1 MQTKHN
7 QNPDGFPPGFFYCP
21 GAHIHLISDQKIII
35 IAYDIV
41 ITEEKSVK
49 KFIYIILAIAL
60 TLGSLSGCGTA
71 AQPADSSPET
81 DSISIVATVFPA
93 YDWTENIL
101 GDNPAGA
108 EVTLLAGNGTDLHSY
123 QPTAEDI
130 MKISTCDLFIYVG
143 GESDKWVDDALKN
156 AVNEDMTVISMME
169 VLADALKEEELIEGM
184 QDADED
190 SDEAADEP
198 EYDEHVWLSL
208 RNAVACVKSLSQAVQ
223 EIDKPNAAIYKANA
237 EAYISQLEELNE
249 RYEQAVDAGSR
260 KVILFGD
267 RFPFRYMAED
277 YGLDYYAAFAGCS
290 AETEASFE
298 TITFLSR
305 KVDALKLPVVL
316 TIEGGDQRI
325 AETIVK
331 NTRTH
336 NQQILTMDSLQTTTA
351 ADIEGGAT
359 YLKSMENNLIVL
371 KEALR

>member
-41 ITEEKSVK
+41 ITEEKTVK
-49 KFIYIILAIAL
+49 KFIYIILAIVL

-81 DSISIVATVFPA
+81 DAISIVATVFPA

>member
-1 MQTKHN
+1 M
-7 QNPDGFPPGFFYCP
+7 
-21 GAHIHLISDQKIII
+21 
-35 IAYDIV
+35 
-41 ITEEKSVK
+41 K
-49 KFIYIILAIAL
+49 KFIYIILAIVL

-71 AQPADSSPET
+71 AQPVDSSPKA

-184 QDADED
+184 QDAGED

-208 RNAVACVKSLSQAVQ
+208 RNAAACVKSLSQAVQ

>member
-184 QDADED
+184 QDAGED

-208 RNAVACVKSLSQAVQ
+208 RNAAACVKSLSQAVQ

>member
-351 ADIEGGAT
+351 ADIEGGAS

>member
-7 QNPDGFPPGFFYCP
+7 QNPDGFPLGFFYCP
-21 GAHIHLISDQKIII
+21 GAHIHLISEQKIII

-184 QDADED
+184 QEEKD

-208 RNAVACVKSLSQAVQ
+208 RNAAACVKSFSQAVQ

-267 RFPFRYMAED
+267 RFPFRYMVED

-316 TIEGGDQRI
+316 TIEGGDPRI

>member
-81 DSISIVATVFPA
+81 DAISIVATVFPA

>member
-41 ITEEKSVK
+41 ITEEKTVK

-81 DSISIVATVFPA
+81 DAISIVATVFPA

-190 SDEAADEP
+190 SDEAAEEP

-208 RNAVACVKSLSQAVQ
+208 RNAAACVKSLSQAVQ

-316 TIEGGDQRI
+316 TIEGGDPRI

-336 NQQILTMDSLQTTTA
+336 NQQILTMDSLQTTTT
-351 ADIEGGAT
+351 ADIESGAT

>member
-1 MQTKHN
+1 M
-7 QNPDGFPPGFFYCP
+7 
-21 GAHIHLISDQKIII
+21 
-35 IAYDIV
+35 
-41 ITEEKSVK
+41 K

-81 DSISIVATVFPA
+81 DAISIVATVFPA

-190 SDEAADEP
+190 SDEAAEEP

-208 RNAVACVKSLSQAVQ
+208 RNAAACVKSLSQAVQ

-316 TIEGGDQRI
+316 TIEGGDPRI

-336 NQQILTMDSLQTTTA
+336 NQQILTMDSLQTTTT
-351 ADIEGGAT
+351 ADIESGAT